1 VGNDEDG
8 VTIVTNGGQLRLGP
22 NTLQFVLHGVGGI
35 LNGWMDLNGDGD
47 FADLGEHVIE
57 NVDLNPGTRQ
67 VVVSLPQGTVSGP
80 IAARFRWGETGLGFE
95 GPAGIGEVED
105 YYLPSTIPFNL
116 AGDFNGDLSVD
127 QLDYNIWRET
137 FDSTTDLRADANGN
151 GRIDLADL
159 AIWRKNNGTSAAAA
173 AAASVPFAP
182 TYGSLPAYFGNIRSL
197 REAGLV
203 RTGSVPGPGLPGSSE
218 PLFVGL
224 DAGTS
229 ASRTGFSPTSRV
241 GFGAGIVHSGAPGNS
256 LLVLDQAWAEMD
268 DDEAADELTMN
279 WADSEFAVDDQT
291 LSTVFEDES
300 QLWKVQ

>member
-1 VGNDEDG
+1 
-8 VTIVTNGGQLRLGP
+8 
-22 NTLQFVLHGVGGI
+22 VGGI

-47 FADLGEHVIE
+47 FADLGEHVID

-67 VVVSLPQGTVSGP
+67 VVVSLPANTTSGP
-80 IAARFRWGETGLGFE
+80 IAARFRWGETGLGFQ

-105 YYLPSTIPFNL
+105 YFFPSTIPVTL

-137 FDSTTDLRADANGN
+137 YDSTTDLRADANNN

-159 AIWRKNNGTSAAAA
+159 AIWRKNNGMSAAAA

-182 TYGSLPAYFGNIRSL
+182 TYGSLPANLGDVRAL
-197 REAGLV
+197 HEAGLV
-203 RTGSVPGPGLPGSSE
+203 RTGSVPGPGLPQGSSE

-229 ASRTGFSPTSRV
+229 TSRPGFSPTSRV
-241 GFGAGIVHSGAPGNS
+241 GFGAGVVQSGAPSNS

-268 DDEAADELTMN
+268 DAEASDESTINWTQDEYTVDDEAVAL
-279 WADSEFAVDDQT
+279 
-291 LSTVFEDES
+291 VFEDDA
-300 QLWKVQ
+300 QLWQVQ